1 MPIKYR
7 KLSNY
12 RLKKLLMCF
21 CEDLTATQTSKVS
34 GINRNT
40 VNRYYRILREKID
53 AYQESINGGFR
64 GEIELDESYFG
75 GKGKGRRGRGTA
87 KIPVFGI
94 LRRNGRVYTQII
106 RNATKGEIRPIIRQ
120 FVHSSST
127 VYTDRWR
134 AYDGLVVDGYKH
146 YRINHNQGEFSDNR
160 GNHINGIENFWSFA
174 KRRLRKFNGIRA
186 RDFYLHLKECE
197 FRYNER
203 SNIYKKMLQIIKLF

>member
-1 MPIKYR
+1 MPIKYG

-21 CEDLTATQTSKVS
+21 CEDLNATQTSKVS

-53 AYQESINGGFR
+53 AYQGSINGGFR

-106 RNATKGEIRPIIRQ
+106 RNATKREIMPIIRQ

-203 SNIYKKMLQIIKLF
+203 SNIYKKMVQIIKLF

>member
-1 MPIKYR
+1 MLVKYG
-7 KLSNY
+7 KLSDY
-12 RLKKLLMCF
+12 RLKKLLRCF
-21 CEDLTATQTSKVS
+21 CEDLTATQSARVT

-40 VNRYYRILREKID
+40 VNRYYRLFREKI
-53 AYQESINGGFR
+53 ASYQESMDKGFK

-94 LRRNGRVYTQII
+94 LKRNGRVYTQII
-106 RNATKGEIRPIIRQ
+106 RNATKREIRPIIKRL
-120 FVHSSST
+120 VSSGST
-127 VYTDRWR
+127 VYTDKWR

-146 YRINHNQGEFSDNR
+146 YRINHNRDEYSDKK

-174 KRRLRKFNGIRA
+174 KRRLTKFNGIRA
-186 RDFYLHLKECE
+186 KDFYLHLKECE

-203 SNIYKKMLQIIKLF
+203 GNLYQKMIQIIKLF

>member
-1 MPIKYR
+1 MPIKYG

-12 RLKKLLMCF
+12 RLKTLLMCF
-21 CEDLTATQTSKVS
+21 CEDLTAIQTSKVS

-40 VNRYYRILREKID
+40 VNRYYGILGEKI
-53 AYQESINGGFR
+53 AVYQESVNGGFR

-75 GKGKGRRGRGTA
+75 GKGKGRRGRGIA

-94 LRRNGRVYTQII
+94 LKRNGRVYTQII
-106 RNATKGEIRPIIRQ
+106 RNATKREIRPIIRQ

-134 AYDGLVVDGYKH
+134 AYDGVVVDGYKH
-146 YRINHNQGEFSDNR
+146 YRINHN
-160 GNHINGIENFWSFA
+160 H
-174 KRRLRKFNGIRA
+174 GIRA
-186 RDFYLHLKECE
+186 KDFYLHLKECE

-203 SNIYKKMLQIIKLF
+203 RNIYKKILQIIKLF